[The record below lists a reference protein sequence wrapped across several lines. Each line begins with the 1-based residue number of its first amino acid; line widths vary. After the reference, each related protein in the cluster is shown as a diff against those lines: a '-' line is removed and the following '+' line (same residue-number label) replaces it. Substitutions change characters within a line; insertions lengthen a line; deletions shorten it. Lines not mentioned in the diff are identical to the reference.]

1 MVYRVQDEAGR
12 NYAVKVMNGSSPDAV
27 REFEREVKLLRALK
41 HPNIM
46 PALGFSKQQNE

>member
-1 MVYRVQDEAGR
+1 MYRVQDETGQE
-12 NYAVKVMNGSSPDAV
+12 YAVKVMNGSSPDAI
-27 REFEREVKLLRALK
+27 REIEREVKLLRALK

>member
-27 REFEREVKLLRALK
+27 REIEREVKLLRALK

-46 PALGFSKQQNE
+46 PALGFSKQPNE